1 METAVAEVA
10 EMVEIN
16 DIGDVDEAID
26 FNFDNLERN
35 IPEPAPAEEICT
47 ILNGGDATV
56 AQLLA
61 NDSTPVFL
69 FRRQVW
75 EEVMYLTKAS
85 PHREWGGFLVLK
97 QFTAFKP
104 KYMAI
109 DLVFPSQEAS
119 SVASVFRTEEVEK
132 FYEKLHEHPD
142 FGNHMHCRIA
152 HIHSHHSMSAMWS
165 GTDDNQ
171 QLSHDDLGYYDTFRY
186 YLVVNTSG
194 NVRCSYVMYQPLL
207 KRIDNIPVIIV
218 GEHCELTE
226 ERKSELGGWIADRVA
241 PTKADVF
248 SGIRTFTG
256 AETEQYVP
264 YTKPVWQ
271 QYNNYSYSYG
281 GNTAWPYTYKEKQAA
296 PFKRYDY
303 DYDYDYNY
311 NYGIPNDSPDDSL
324 YEVLYAMCANLMEL
338 GVVYDQTE
346 VNKFWQ
352 ELQAHIKGEPLEQ
365 IQDILNL
372 DFDDQ
377 AREAVLSGFI
387 DTYGADVN
395 AFCDVVNFIGKHYQ
409 FMYDYKDV
417 VIDLLRIDDKEEI
430 MDASVWA
437 CRHADDLLK
446 AKPILKDIIV

>member
-1 METAVAEVA
+1 MTETNDRVEVVEAEEVAEVL
-10 EMVEIN
+10 EF
-16 DIGDVDEAID
+16 D
-26 FNFDNLERN
+26 FDNLERN
-35 IPEPAPAEEICT
+35 IPEPAPAEEICE

-56 AQLLA
+56 SQLLA

-75 EEVMYLTKAS
+75 EEVMYLAKAS
-85 PHREWGGFLVLK
+85 PHREWGGFLILK

-186 YLVVNTSG
+186 YLVINTSG

-218 GEHCELTE
+218 GEHRELTE
-226 ERKSELGGWIADRVA
+226 ERKAELDGWIADRVA

-256 AETEQYVP
+256 AETETYVP

-271 QYNNYSYSYG
+271 QYNNYGYNYG
-281 GNTAWPYTYKEKQAA
+281 YTGNTAWPYTYKKESAA
-296 PFKRYDY
+296 QKNYEYEYDY
-303 DYDYDYNY
+303 YDDY
-311 NYGIPNDSPDDSL
+311 NYGIPNDSPDDDL
-324 YEVLYAMCANLMEL
+324 YETLYRMCANLMDL
-338 GVVYDQTE
+338 GIGYDPIK
-346 VNKFWQ
+346 VNEFWQ
-352 ELQAHIKGEPLEQ
+352 ELQANIKGEPLEQ
-365 IQDILNL
+365 IRDILTL

-377 AREAVLSGFI
+377 ARYAVLSGFI

-395 AFCDVVNFIGKHYQ
+395 AFCNVVNFIGKHYQ
-409 FMYDYKDV
+409 FMYDNNNV
-417 VIDLLRIDDKEEI
+417 VYHLLRMDDKDEI
-430 MDASVWA
+430 MDAGMWA
-437 CRHADDLLK
+437 CRYAGDLLQ
-446 AKPILKDIIV
+446 AKPILKNIIV